1 MSLDRIQPTRPT
13 RPTHPPTVV
22 RLGSRFSVPRG
33 LIAGTIAATALV
45 WGQYEFLPGSSRLS
59 ALVQSGIYV
68 GLILLTVCSRRAKVL
83 LIRVLQRYL
92 LNPLFRLLLLL
103 RVNPYG
109 LVILETR
116 GRVSGKIRRVPVGN
130 GRKGDEL
137 WIIAEHGSR
146 AGWVHNIRH
155 DPRVRIRLRSGLRY
169 RWLDGIATVRPDE
182 DALARQRKIIAWH
195 PLRALNAIN
204 VRVFGADLLVVH
216 VQLQVPGAGRYPAWP
231 GPKDAPGRENRV
243 ISEPEKV

>member
-1 MSLDRIQPTRPT
+1 MSLDHTPSLDRIPLTRQITTAAP
-13 RPTHPPTVV
+13 RA
-22 RLGSRFSVPRG
+22 GFKARFSLPRG
-33 LIAGTIAATALV
+33 LIAGTLAAAALL
-45 WGQYEFLPGSSRLS
+45 WAEYALLPGSSLLS
-59 ALVQSGIYV
+59 AYVQSGVYL
-68 GLILLTVCSRRAKVL
+68 GLLVLTICSRRAKVL

-92 LNPLFRLLLLL
+92 LNPLFRLLLVI

-109 LVILETR
+109 LALLETR

-130 GRKGDEL
+130 GRKGDEF

-155 DPRVRIRLRSGLRY
+155 DPRVRIRVRVGLRY

-182 DALARQRKIIAWH
+182 DALARQRQIIAWH

-204 VRVFGADLLVVH
+204 VRTFGADLLAVH
-216 VQLQVPGAGRYPAWP
+216 VQL
-231 GPKDAPGRENRV
+231 
-243 ISEPEKV
+243 

>member
-1 MSLDRIQPTRPT
+1 M
-13 RPTHPPTVV
+13 
-22 RLGSRFSVPRG
+22 
-33 LIAGTIAATALV
+33 
-45 WGQYEFLPGSSRLS
+45 
-59 ALVQSGIYV
+59 QSGIYV
-68 GLILLTVCSRRAKVL
+68 GLVLLTVCSRRAKVL

-92 LNPLFRLLLLL
+92 LNPLFRLLMLL

-109 LVILETR
+109 LVMLETR

-155 DPRVRIRLRSGLRY
+155 DPRVRIRLRVGLRY

-204 VRVFGADLLVVH
+204 VRVFGADLLAVH
-216 VQLQVPGAGRYPAWP
+216 VRLQVCGVRQDPAWP
-231 GPKDAPGRENRV
+231 GQKDALSRENRV
-243 ISEPEKV
+243 SSEPEKV